1 MLDNYLKKRIFIH
14 THRQRE
20 SERERDR
27 NRDIESYITLLLINK
42 MRTDENSDVIILS
55 ICSMS

>member
-1 MLDNYLKKRIFIH
+1 M
-14 THRQRE
+14 HRQRE
-20 SERERDR
+20 SEQERDR
-27 NRDIESYITLLLINK
+27 DRDIESYITLLLINK